1 MIESLL
7 LVSSLSIDSFV
18 ASIAYGTSK
27 IKIPV
32 LSALIISIVS
42 TVTLGLSLFLG
53 SIVKDFI
60 PISCAGILGFILL
73 ISLGIYRIFEFIFKS
88 YISKKQKSKKTL
100 EFKIF
105 DFNFVLQIYA
115 DETKADFD
123 KSLYLSPMEA
133 FYLAFAMSLDSL
145 AVGFSSSLCSVNYFE
160 VITLSLIIGFV
171 LIIIGFNIGLAFSK
185 KIHIELSW
193 LSGVLLIIL
202 ACIRFF

>member
-1 MIESLL
+1 MLESIL
-7 LVSSLSIDSFV
+7 LVLSISIDSFV

-32 LSALIISIVS
+32 LSAFIISIVS
-42 TVTLGLSLFLG
+42 TITLSISIFLG
-53 SIVKDFI
+53 AAVKDFI
-60 PISCAGILGFILL
+60 PISYSQILGSTLL

-88 YISKKQKSKKTL
+88 YISKKQKSKKPL
-100 EFKIF
+100 EFKLF

-123 KSLYLSPMEA
+123 KSFYLSPKEA

-145 AVGFSSSLCSVNYFE
+145 SVGFSSSLCSINYFD
-160 VITLSLIIGFV
+160 VITLSLIFCFI
-171 LIIIGFNIGLAFSK
+171 LIVVGFNLGLAFSK
-185 KIHIELSW
+185 KIHLELSW

-202 ACIRFF
+202 ALIRLF